1 MNKNVHS
8 STQDFFPVFINNQKL
23 EKAWVSISRRM
34 DKQTVNGLYNGI
46 LFNNKENRSAYTSN
60 KIDEF
65 QKHYVDENLVEEG
78 NNMNT

>member
-1 MNKNVHS
+1 
-8 STQDFFPVFINNQKL
+8 
-23 EKAWVSISRRM
+23 M
-34 DKQTVNGLYNGI
+34 DKQTVNDLYNGI